1 VEAPPLTRLE
11 IGVEIMDRGFSR
23 CWLITVAALSASTT
37 CATAQAPKAPILS
50 GPRTDGFEYDLDLTY
65 DASGKL
71 AACKFVR
78 FTKELP
84 NAHWKDP
91 QVLCAS
97 DLSNPRLAGPESR
110 GKTMRVH
117 RFSFRS
123 ID

>member
-1 VEAPPLTRLE
+1 
-11 IGVEIMDRGFSR
+11 M
-23 CWLITVAALSASTT
+23 
-37 CATAQAPKAPILS
+37 AQAPKAPILS
-50 GPRTDGFEYDLDLTY
+50 GPRTEGFEYDLDLTY
-65 DASGKL
+65 DGSGKL

-97 DLSNPRLAGPESR
+97 DLSDQHSVRPESR
-110 GKTMRVH
+110 GKTIRVH
-117 RFSFRS
+117 RFSFRT